1 MASVAK
7 RLRQRIV
14 VPPLVGSTPIV
25 RPEVTPNS
33 QLECQL
39 ERQLLTKISLSNQC
53 EIPRLEF
60 GGSV

>member
-25 RPEVTPNS
+25 RPTATKGTVEMI
-33 QLECQL
+33 
-39 ERQLLTKISLSNQC
+39 LT
-53 EIPRLEF
+53 
-60 GGSV
+60 